1 MNKILPVISVKNFN
15 LYYDTRQILH
25 NISMDIPQNKII
37 SIIGPSGTGKS
48 TFLKSLNRMT
58 DLEGNIKVAGKIEFF
73 GQNIY
78 ENIYERRVNLNR
90 LRRQISIIY
99 SQPNLFPMSIYDN
112 IAYGVKLTG
121 WRPKIELDEIIESA
135 LKAADIW
142 EEMKNKLHKSALELS
157 HGQQQCLCIARAL
170 ALKPQVIL
178 LDEFSAG
185 LDPIATSKIEEL
197 IECLRSELTIIFV
210 SHNIPQV
217 SRLSDFT
224 ALFQYNQQ
232 NIGQLREFGPT
243 KTIINQFMSHRLRD
257 YVTIIN

>member
-1 MNKILPVISVKNFN
+1 MNKIIPAISVQNFSF
-15 LYYDTRQILH
+15 YYDTRQILH

-37 SIIGPSGTGKS
+37 SIIGPSGSGKS

-58 DLEGNIKVAGKIEFF
+58 DLEGNVKVAGKIEFF

-78 ENIYERRVNLNR
+78 ETIYERRVNLNR
-90 LRRQISIIY
+90 LRRQITIIY

-121 WRPKIELDEIIESA
+121 WQPKIELDEIIESA
-135 LKAADIW
+135 LKSADIW
-142 EEMKNKLHKSALELS
+142 EELKNKLHKSALELS
-157 HGQQQCLCIARAL
+157 HGQQQLVCIARAL
-170 ALKPQVIL
+170 ALKPQIIL
-178 LDEFSAG
+178 IDELSSG
-185 LDPIATSKIEEL
+185 LDPIATGKIEEL

-224 ALFQYNQQ
+224 ALFEYNQH
-232 NIGQLREFGPT
+232 NIGQLREFGLT
-243 KTIINQFMSHRLRD
+243 KTIIHQFMNHRLRD
-257 YVTIIN
+257 YATMKN